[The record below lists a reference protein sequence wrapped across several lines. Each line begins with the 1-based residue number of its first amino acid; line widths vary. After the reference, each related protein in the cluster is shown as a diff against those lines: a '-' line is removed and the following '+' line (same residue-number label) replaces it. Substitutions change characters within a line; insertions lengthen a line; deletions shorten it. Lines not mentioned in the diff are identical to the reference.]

1 MTTAY
6 WCVLV
11 IILMPYPLVLI
22 ARAPDLNL
30 QSNRIPRLVS
40 EQLTGY
46 RQRLNWAH
54 FNAFEVIAP
63 FATVVIIAHQLQASQ
78 AMLDSLALTFV
89 GLRVLH
95 ALVYAANLGVMR
107 SLVFVAAFACIIAIF
122 LQAAGL

>member
-6 WCVLV
+6 WCVLI

-22 ARAPDLNL
+22 ARAPDLSL
-30 QSNRIPRLVS
+30 QTNRIPRLVS
-40 EQLTGY
+40 DQLTGY

-54 FNAFEVIAP
+54 LNALEAVAP
-63 FATVVIIAHQLQASQ
+63 FAAVVIIAHQLHASQ
-78 AMLDSLALTFV
+78 AMLDGLALGFV

-107 SLVFVAAFACIIAIF
+107 SLVFVAAFACIIGIF
-122 LQAAGL
+122 LLAAGV